1 MKGYFEGRFQGKN
14 MIVTGGTS
22 GIGKAVCLRAGK
34 EGAFVVVVGRNEE
47 RGNAVV
53 NEIID
58 NGGSAMFIQADVSKE
73 DQVTNLF
80 NKSIEK
86 LGEIH
91 VVINNAGIVGHGERI
106 DELSTEEWLNV
117 VNTNLNSAFY
127 CCREA
132 AKNMINHK
140 KGGAIVNV
148 SSIAGSTGFY
158 RSSAYVSSKHGLNGL
173 TKAIA
178 NDLAM
183 FNIRCNS
190 VSPAGTETPLTDR
203 SSMEVKTKIGAAMA
217 EGKSLEEAKAETM
230 IGGKTDS
237 LQKRSATPEEQA
249 ATILYVASDEAA
261 HITGAIIMSDGGYTA
276 Y

>member
-1 MKGYFEGRFQGKN
+1 MKDYFQGRFEGKN
-14 MIVTGGTS
+14 VLVTGGTS
-22 GIGKAVCLRAGK
+22 GIGKAVCIRAGK
-34 EGAFVVVVGRNEE
+34 EGAYVIVVGRNEE

-73 DQVTNLF
+73 DQVVNLF
-80 NKSIEK
+80 NRVTEK
-86 LGEIH
+86 VGEIH

-106 DELSTEEWLNV
+106 DELTTDEWLNV
-117 VNTNLNSAFY
+117 INTNLNSAFY

-140 KGGAIVNV
+140 KGGSIVNV

-158 RSSAYVSSKHGLNGL
+158 RSSAYVASKHGLNGL
-173 TKAIA
+173 TKAVA

-203 SSMEVKTKIGAAMA
+203 SSIEIKAKLGEAMA
-217 EGKSLEEAKAETM
+217 AGKSLEEAKAETM
-230 IGGKTDS
+230 IGGKTET
-237 LQKRSATPEEQA
+237 LQKRSATSEEQA
-249 ATILYVASDEAA
+249 STILYIASDEAS
-261 HITGAIIMSDGGYTA
+261 HITGSIIMSDGGYTA

>member
-1 MKGYFEGRFQGKN
+1 MKDYFEGRFEGKN
-14 MIVTGGTS
+14 VLVTGGTS
-22 GIGKAVCLRAGK
+22 GIGKTVCVRAGK
-34 EGAFVVVVGRNEE
+34 EGAYVIVVGRNEE
-47 RGNAVV
+47 RGQAVV
-53 NEIID
+53 DEIV
-58 NGGSAMFIQADVSKE
+58 NSGGSAMFIKADVSKE
-73 DQVTNLF
+73 SDVLKLFSSVT
-80 NKSIEK
+80 EK

-140 KGGAIVNV
+140 KGGSIVNV

-158 RSSAYVSSKHGLNGL
+158 RSSAYVASKHGLNGL
-173 TKAIA
+173 TKAVA

-190 VSPAGTETPLTDR
+190 VSPAGTATPLADR
-203 SSMEVKTKIGAAMA
+203 SSIEVQTKLGAAMA
-217 EGKSLEEAKAETM
+217 SGKSLEEAKAETM
-230 IGGKTDS
+230 IGGKTET
-237 LQKRSATPEEQA
+237 LQKRSATAEEQA
-249 ATILYVASDEAA
+249 ATILYVASDEAK
-261 HITGAIIMSDGGYTA
+261 HITGSIIMSDGGYTA